1 MKDRLDKAVEF
12 LKEQGLLSWQWFDS
26 RNFVG
31 DYMETIYDK
40 DGITIDV
47 CYGYEYIEIFGLT
60 PEETE
65 RFSELSTF
73 KY

>member
-12 LKEQGLLSWQWFDS
+12 LKERSLLSWQWFDS
-26 RNFVG
+26 RNFAG
-31 DYMETIYDK
+31 DYMETIYDE
-40 DGITIDV
+40 DGITIDI
-47 CYGYEYIEIFGLT
+47 CYGYRYIEIFGLT